1 MNRFPALTLM
11 MMVLL
16 LCYVFF
22 FFYEQQNSCTW
33 WNKIWVNPWRAQNCE
48 AIGMC
53 VSVFLLEWSTSA
65 GWWWTKKQLN
75 SEVWTTLRLVSLFSI
90 FCFLWYHA
98 EGFILFYSIRISEEW
113 TNDCCCLLI
122 KKSVVDVVCPRMW
135 MSVKSGMCF

>member
-33 WNKIWVNPWRAQNCE
+33 WNKIWVNLWGAQNCK
-48 AIGMC
+48 AIGVC
-53 VSVFLLEWSTSA
+53 F
-65 GWWWTKKQLN
+65 GWNGLPVPGGDGGQKNNWTLK
-75 SEVWTTLRLVSLFSI
+75 SEQHWLVSLFSI

-135 MSVKSGMCF
+135 MSNQVCVSNPG